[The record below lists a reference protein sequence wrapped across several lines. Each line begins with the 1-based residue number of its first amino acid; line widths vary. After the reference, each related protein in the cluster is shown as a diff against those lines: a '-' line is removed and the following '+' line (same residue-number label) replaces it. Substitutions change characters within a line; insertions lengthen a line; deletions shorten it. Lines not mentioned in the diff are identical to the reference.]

1 MKLVNV
7 FMKKRMRS
15 FRYAFQ
21 GIFRFFREEH
31 NALLHLM
38 ATATV
43 VVLAIFFHVQ
53 GGELLALIIVTGIVW
68 MAELFNTAIERLADL
83 VSKEYHPGIGYL
95 KDLAAAAVLIA
106 SVTAV
111 ITGIVIFLPKL
122 LI

>member
-1 MKLVNV
+1 MKQVNV

-21 GIFRFFREEH
+21 GIFRFFQEEH

-38 ATATV
+38 ATITV

-111 ITGIVIFLPKL
+111 ITGAVIFLPKL
-122 LI
+122 LK

>member
-21 GIFRFFREEH
+21 GIFRFFQEEH

-68 MAELFNTAIERLADL
+68 MAELFNTSIERLADL

-111 ITGIVIFLPKL
+111 ITGTVIFLPKL